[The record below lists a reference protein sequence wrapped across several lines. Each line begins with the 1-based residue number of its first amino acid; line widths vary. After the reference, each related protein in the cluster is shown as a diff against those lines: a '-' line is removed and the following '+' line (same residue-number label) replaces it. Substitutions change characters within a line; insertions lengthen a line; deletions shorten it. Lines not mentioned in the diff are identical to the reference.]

1 MNEETTYHL
10 IKTIATTPITN
21 QRDLAEKLG
30 ISLGKLNYCLKA
42 LLNKGLVKAENFRQA
57 NNKRRYIYQLT
68 PAGLKEKAAV
78 TIRFLK
84 QKQNEYEKIKLAI
97 NQLQKEVKKEA
108 VKI

>member
-21 QRDLAEKLG
+21 QRQLAEKLG

-57 NNKRRYIYQLT
+57 KNKRRYIYKLT
-68 PAGLKEKAAV
+68 PAGLKEKARITV
-78 TIRFLK
+78 RFLRQK
-84 QKQNEYEKIKLAI
+84 QKDYEKLKIQIAELE
-97 NQLQKEVKKEA
+97 KEVANLEN
-108 VKI
+108 

>member
-57 NNKRRYIYQLT
+57 KNKRRYMYKLT

-78 TIRFLK
+78 TLRFLE
-84 QKQNEYEKIKLAI
+84 QKRKEYKKIKKELKE
-97 NQLQKEVKKEA
+97 LEKEVKKN
-108 VKI
+108 KI